1 MKLLQE
7 ILDWS
12 EVWALFIPLTV
23 LAVRRKPVNAF
34 LKPVVIY
41 LFVALVLDAYADFT
55 WKFQLIL
62 HLPEWMWNNNIVYTI
77 HFVTRL
83 LLFSWFF
90 IRLNE
95 PYMTL
100 VKKLIPVLFLVIVI
114 VNFKRSN
121 PFTEFNS
128 VAAAASAAFL
138 IVYCILHY
146 LYLSQQEI
154 APSSSKRS
162 IGWVVAGLSIY
173 QAESF
178 FIYLFYTTLINNSL
192 NFSIDIWNVQNIFFI
207 IFCIFLAIALNES
220 D

>member
-1 MKLLQE
+1 MKLLKQ

-23 LAVRRKPVNAF
+23 LAIRRKGVNTF

-41 LFVALVLDAYADFT
+41 LFVAFVLNAYADFT
-55 WKFQLIL
+55 WQFQITF
-62 HLPEWMWNNNIVYTI
+62 HLPDWMKNNNFIYSI
-77 HFVTRL
+77 HFVARL

-95 PYMTL
+95 PYMTV
-100 VKKLIPVLFLVIVI
+100 VKKLIPVVFLIYVII
-114 VNFKRSN
+114 NFFRSN
-121 PFTEFNS
+121 PFTDFNS
-128 VAAAASAAFL
+128 GAAAASAALL

-146 LYLSQQEI
+146 LYLAQQET
-154 APSSSKRS
+154 ALSTAKRA
-162 IGWVVAGLSIY
+162 IGWVVAGLTIY

-178 FIYLFYTTLINNSL
+178 FIYLFYTTLINSSL
-192 NFSIDIWNVQNIFFI
+192 NFSIDIWSVHNIFFI
-207 IFCIFLAIALNES
+207 IFCIFLAIALNEP